1 MAHRLEWPGRM
12 WSVLTVA
19 SLLAAGPLELSSL
32 GEDAQRLEL
41 LWQQSAALQPA
52 RTRVAQAEAERR
64 KALRLPNPGLDLSV
78 NTLPVGPLNPPD
90 LKDPFLN
97 VPNVAV
103 GLSLLLELGK
113 REPRQDATSHAA
125 RAAALEAL
133 ELLRHKQL
141 ELEDVVGDVAAE
153 QLRVDALEGLAAAA
167 ARLTE
172 LQQARAQKGDTSELD
187 ADRARLE
194 YESTATALGE
204 ARAQLAERLRQ
215 CAEVVAT
222 PCIAFFRV
230 EQASGWLGRH
240 GGPAAAALERRPDLR
255 ALEATAA
262 AARASQRLA
271 QNGWIPDPTVRIGYV
286 RDQFVASGN
295 QQNSL
300 YLGLTVPLPLF
311 EHGADDAAAAA
322 LAAAAADR
330 AREKLLSTARAQL
343 EQVGSQLAAVEMR
356 QQRLREHSLPLAQS
370 VVERLS
376 TAVNRGAAPL
386 QELLLARRS
395 LAELLLTATELD
407 RTDFHLHV
415 ARARLTSTLEA
426 LPAP

>member
-1 MAHRLEWPGRM
+1 M
-12 WSVLTVA
+12 WSVLMVS
-19 SLLAAGPLELSSL
+19 SLLAAPLELSSL
-32 GEDAQRLEL
+32 GEDAALQAL

-52 RTRVAQAEAERR
+52 RARVAQAEAERR

-78 NTLPVGPLNPPD
+78 NTLPVGPLNPPE

-103 GLSLLLELGK
+103 GLSVLLELGK

-133 ELLRHKQL
+133 EQLRQKQL

-153 QLRVDALEGLAAAA
+153 QLRVDALEGLALTG

-172 LQQARAQKGDTSELD
+172 LQQARVEKGDTSELD

-194 YESTATALGE
+194 YESTSTALGE
-204 ARAQLAERLRQ
+204 ARAQLADRLRQ
-215 CAEVVAT
+215 CAELVAT
-222 PCIAFFRV
+222 PCIAFSKV
-230 EQASGWLGRH
+230 EQATRWLDRH
-240 GGPAAAALERRPDLR
+240 GGPVAAGLERRPDLR

-271 QNGWIPDPTVRIGYV
+271 QNGWIPDPTVRVGYV

-300 YLGLTVPLPLF
+300 YLGVTFPLPLF
-311 EHGADDAAAAA
+311 ERGADDAAAAA

-330 AREKLLSTARAQL
+330 QREQLLSTARAQL
-343 EQVGSQLAAVEMR
+343 EQVGAQLVAVETR
-356 QQRLREHSLPLAQS
+356 QRRLREHSLPLAQS
-370 VVERLS
+370 VVERLN

-415 ARARLTSTLEA
+415 ARARLTSTLDA
-426 LPAP
+426 PLAPLKDLP